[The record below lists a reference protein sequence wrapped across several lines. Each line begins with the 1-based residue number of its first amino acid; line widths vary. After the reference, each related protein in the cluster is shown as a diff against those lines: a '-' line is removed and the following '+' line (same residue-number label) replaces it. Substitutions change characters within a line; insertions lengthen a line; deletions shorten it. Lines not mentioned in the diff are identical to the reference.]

1 MPGTFKRV
9 RTFLAIDVAK
19 DRLTA
24 GIVDATGLVAVRD
37 RVATPMRDVWPA
49 VHRLVRRVVAAKPDD
64 VESPVACGVSCE
76 GPIDLQT
83 GTVTP
88 LHLPI
93 WQGFELRERARDLS
107 GLPTVLG
114 TVGVARVVAE
124 RWIGA
129 GQDSAN
135 VMAVLVSDAVEAGV
149 ISNGRL
155 LRGGHGNLGQLG
167 HVVVE
172 PAGHLCPCGAHG
184 CLMAYA
190 SASAIE
196 QETDRPLRRTPTAI
210 VERAGAMIGRAI
222 ASAVAVFDLR
232 LVVLSGSVPA
242 ALGPPLVDAA
252 RRELEQRSK
261 LAHLRAGTD
270 RGRYRVAIG
279 LSRLGTEAPLVGAAG
294 LARWELAPRAPVA

>member
-1 MPGTFKRV
+1 M
-9 RTFLAIDVAK
+9 RTFLAIDVAS

-64 VESPVACGVSCE
+64 VESPIACGVSCE
-76 GPIDLQT
+76 GPIDVQT

-88 LHLPI
+88 LHLPV

-114 TVGVARVVAE
+114 TGGVARVVAE

-129 GQDSAN
+129 AQQSTN
-135 VMAVLVSDAVEAGV
+135 VMAVLVSDAVEAGI

-155 LRGGHGNLGQLG
+155 LRGGHGNLGHIG

-172 PAGHLCPCGAHG
+172 PDGNLCPCGGQG

-190 SASAIE
+190 SSSAIE
-196 QETDRPLRRTPTAI
+196 LETDRPLRRTPTAL
-210 VERAGAMIGRAI
+210 VERTGALIGRAI
-222 ASAVAVFDLR
+222 ASAVAAFDLR
-232 LVVLSGSVPA
+232 LVVLAGSVPTT
-242 ALGPPLVDAA
+242 LGAPLVDAA
-252 RRELEQRSK
+252 RRELQQRSK
-261 LAHLRAGTD
+261 LAHLRAGPD
-270 RGRYRVAIG
+270 G
-279 LSRLGTEAPLVGAAG
+279 LHYQADLELTRLGTEAPLVGAAG
-294 LARWELAPRAPVA
+294 LARWQLTRRAPLA